1 MFTAIVLAAVLQS
14 GDAGYL
20 TDRMREVYNL
30 PVAVEETVATAPV
43 AETTIAAAATAPP
56 PIHAEVAVAPSV
68 APNPAPA
75 RAPGPL
81 LAELLADPSAEAA
94 LHAYVTD
101 CQAVAGRIM
110 QLAPEADPSVVR
122 VVAQEFARLKV
133 VDPRHPAVTQRE
145 RMLSILVHESR
156 CKPTAMG
163 RAGDAGLFQF
173 IPSTCR
179 WLGLDYG
186 KMHSATPDAIRY
198 QCRAAF
204 RLLGMKSGGYWS
216 QWSTDRFWRGAR

>member
-1 MFTAIVLAAVLQS
+1 MFTAVVLAAVLQS
-14 GDAGYL
+14 GDADYL
-20 TDRMREVYNL
+20 TDRMREVHSV
-30 PVAVEETVATAPV
+30 PVAVAQPV
-43 AETTIAAAATAPP
+43 AETTINAAPDAPDAVE
-56 PIHAEVAVAPSV
+56 AEVAGAPSAV
-68 APNPAPA
+68 ASPVPTPE
-75 RAPGPL
+75 PSPV
-81 LAELLADPSAEAA
+81 LADLLTDPAAEAA
-94 LHAYVTD
+94 LNAYVAD

-110 QLAPEADPSVVR
+110 QLVPEADPSVVR

-133 VDPRHPAVTQRE
+133 VDPKHPAVTQRE

-179 WLGLDYG
+179 WLGLDYA
-186 KMHSATPDAIRY
+186 KMHSASSDNVRY

-204 RLLGMKSGGYWS
+204 RLLGMKPGGYWS
-216 QWSTDRFWRGAR
+216 QWCADRYWRGAR